1 MGMKQAKQVTEIAER
16 LGWSV
21 DMYSDSIKFCKASP
35 AGEDFSF
42 IILTEGLSGDAELAD
57 KILDY
62 TYDFDVEEYVK
73 MRVGAQGHVSG
84 VPDIK
89 TLVRDADA
97 IKEMLDELAAAVSND
112 TDATDND
119 DEEESVNSLEDAY
132 EWILSNFNID
142 GPAGRIIHNV
152 LEYADRMTGDEQ
164 HEFLT
169 EMLDGTIGLSD
180 DEIKRLCWN

>member
-1 MGMKQAKQVTEIAER
+1 MDSLTVKKVTETAEH
-16 LGWSV
+16 LGWTVNV
-21 DMYSDSIKFCKASP
+21 DDDNIEFRKASP
-35 AGEDFSF
+35 AGEDFF
-42 IILTEGLSGDAELAD
+42 FAVLTEGVSDDAELAD
-57 KILDY
+57 KIIDY
-62 TYDFDVEEYVK
+62 AYDFDAEEHVK
-73 MRVGAQGHVSG
+73 MWVEAQGRVNG

-142 GPAGRIIHNV
+142 GTAGRIIHNV